1 MQSYVNNIVNLL
13 MFTYQVRDL
22 TNFNACVHGFQC
34 RINRLKWGGTICL
47 FFKMSCPGKS

>member
-34 RINRLKWGGTICL
+34 LINRLKWGGTICP
-47 FFKMSCPGKS
+47 FFKRPSFGL